1 MSSKHEPCRPVECAD
16 VRQVTNCEVCLD
28 TAKELVMKHRQ
39 DERGNPENTFAYIA
53 EYWAAYLFANFD
65 VKLPLEDYH
74 AAEMME
80 LLKMARANRTGS
92 NPDNYFDRAGY
103 CSCAYEMR
111 MNKSRNSN
119 G

>member
-1 MSSKHEPCRPVECAD
+1 MVE
-16 VRQVTNCEVCLD
+16 RQITNREICLN
-28 TAKELVMKHRQ
+28 TAMDLVMNRRQ

-53 EYWAAYLFANFD
+53 EYWRTYLSACFD
-65 VKLPLEDYH
+65 VALPLEGYH

-80 LLKMARANRTGS
+80 LLKMARSNRNGS

-103 CSCAYEMR
+103 CACAFEMR
-111 MNKSRNSN
+111 VQDAPMEVSH

>member
-1 MSSKHEPCRPVECAD
+1 MSSRPVEPVEA
-16 VRQVTNCEVCLD
+16 VRCVYGREVCLD

-39 DERGNPENTFAYIA
+39 DERGNPENTFAFIA
-53 EYWAAYLFANFD
+53 EYWRTYLSACFD
-65 VKLPLEDYH
+65 VNLPLEDYH

-80 LLKMARANRTGS
+80 LLKMARSNRTGN

-103 CSCAYEMR
+103 CSCAFEMR
-111 MNKSRNSN
+111 SDMRTRN

>member
-1 MSSKHEPCRPVECAD
+1 MSSKPVESAD
-16 VRQVTNCEVCLD
+16 VRPVFGREICLD

-39 DERGNPENTFAYIA
+39 DERGNPENTFAFIA
-53 EYWAAYLFANFD
+53 EYWRTYLSACFNVA
-65 VKLPLEDYH
+65 LPLEAYH

-80 LLKMARANRTGS
+80 LLKMARSNRNGS

-103 CSCAYEMR
+103 CACAFEMR
-111 MNKSRNSN
+111 VQCEPMEASH

>member
-1 MSSKHEPCRPVECAD
+1 MTD
-16 VRQVTNCEVCLD
+16 RQITKREVCLN
-28 TAKELVMKHRQ
+28 TAMDLVMKHRQ
-39 DERGNPENTFAYIA
+39 DERGNPENTFAFIA
-53 EYWAAYLFANFD
+53 EYWRTYLSACFN
-65 VKLPLEDYH
+65 VNLPLEDYH

-103 CSCAYEMR
+103 CACAFEMR
-111 MNKSRNSN
+111 PPMPPIQPKEASH

>member
-1 MSSKHEPCRPVECAD
+1 MSSRPVEPVET
-16 VRQVTNCEVCLD
+16 VRCVYGREVCLD

-39 DERGNPENTFAYIA
+39 DERGDPENTFAHIA
-53 EYWAAYLFANFD
+53 EYWRAFLFANFD

-80 LLKMARANRTGS
+80 LLKMARSNRTGS

-103 CSCAYEMR
+103 CACAFEMR
-111 MNKSRNSN
+111 MDKTRNSN

>member
-1 MSSKHEPCRPVECAD
+1 MSSRPVEPVEA
-16 VRQVTNCEVCLD
+16 VRCVYGREVCLD

-53 EYWAAYLFANFD
+53 EYWRTYLASNFD
-65 VKLPLEDYH
+65 VNLPLEDYH

-103 CSCAYEMR
+103 CSCAFEMR
-111 MNKSRNSN
+111 MNKPRNSH